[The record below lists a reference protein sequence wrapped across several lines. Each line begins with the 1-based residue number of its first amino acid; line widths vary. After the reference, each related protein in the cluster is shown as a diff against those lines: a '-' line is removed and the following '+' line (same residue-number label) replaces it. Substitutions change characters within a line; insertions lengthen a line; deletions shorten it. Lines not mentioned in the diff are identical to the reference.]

1 MNKVYTKIE
10 SIVGDVITVRAQ
22 GVRYNDLAVVGKS
35 FANVIKLD
43 GDLVSLQVFA
53 GAKGISTNDEVR
65 FLGVPMK
72 VSFSDDLLGR
82 VFDGSGRPRD
92 NGPALEDNM
101 IEIGGPSVNPAK
113 RIVPKNMIPEAS
125 HILRKRRAVQR
136 ASCTYSHA
144 G

>member
-53 GAKGISTNDEVR
+53 GAKGISTNE
-65 FLGVPMK
+65 GQ
-72 VSFSDDLLGR
+72 LLR
-82 VFDGSGRPRD
+82 
-92 NGPALEDNM
+92 
-101 IEIGGPSVNPAK
+101 
-113 RIVPKNMIPEAS
+113 
-125 HILRKRRAVQR
+125 
-136 ASCTYSHA
+136 
-144 G
+144 